1 MTYKSVFIFLAG
13 SLVGGSGVALYE
25 HYFAKDRALGVEEK
39 TDDPESCDVC
49 EDGDRSSSDNAWTE
63 ADRKR
68 VSEFLQNSEHLEAS
82 DFAAPDEVS
91 TAKLE
96 ASSIVSGVISKDAE
110 QDRDIREI
118 KASIQIM
125 QEELDGLKPN
135 GTFDICESCA
145 DEEDDL
151 LKDPDTEEMISN
163 DDQEDRSVI
172 RIDAIDF
179 VKAVSSGKQM
189 RSFIFDPVSH
199 EVHWNFTNE
208 KLSDQEI
215 KTIIGDDIMN
225 DILTESEETGGVI
238 HPVYLYDDWDD
249 VYSKIETGF
258 TNWIY
263 HE

>member
-25 HYFAKDRALGVEEK
+25 RYFGKDRTLGVEEK
-39 TDDPESCDVC
+39 TDDSESCDVC

-63 ADRKR
+63 DDRKR
-68 VSEFLQNSEHLEAS
+68 VSEFLQNSEHVEAS
-82 DFAAPDEVS
+82 DFAAPDDSIS

-96 ASSIVSGVISKDAE
+96 ASSIVSGVISKDVE
-110 QDRDIREI
+110 QDKDIREI

-125 QEELDGLKPN
+125 QEELDGLKPK
-135 GTFDICESCA
+135 GTFDICEDCA
-145 DEEDDL
+145 NETDAVADAA
-151 LKDPDTEEMISN
+151 PV
-163 DDQEDRSVI
+163 DDQEDHSVV

-208 KLSDQEI
+208 QLSENEI
-215 KTIIGDDIMN
+215 NTIIGSDIMN

-258 TNWIY
+258 TI
-263 HE
+263 

>member
-25 HYFAKDRALGVEEK
+25 HYFGKDRDSEVEEK
-39 TDDPESCDVC
+39 TDDSESCDVC

-68 VSEFLQNSEHLEAS
+68 VSEFLQNSEHVEAS
-82 DFAAPDEVS
+82 DFTIPDDTIS

-110 QDRDIREI
+110 QDKDISEI

-125 QEELDGLKPN
+125 REELDGLKPK
-135 GTFDICESCA
+135 GMFDICEDCA
-145 DEEDDL
+145 DEADAVADAA
-151 LKDPDTEEMISN
+151 PA
-163 DDQEDRSVI
+163 DDQEDRSVV

-215 KTIIGDDIMN
+215 KAIIGDDVMN
-225 DILTESEETGGVI
+225 DILTECEETGGVI

-258 TNWIY
+258 TI
-263 HE
+263 

>member
-13 SLVGGSGVALYE
+13 SLVGGFGVALYE
-25 HYFAKDRALGVEEK
+25 HYFDKNRDSEVEEK
-39 TDDPESCDVC
+39 TDDSESCDVC
-49 EDGDRSSSDNAWTE
+49 EDGDRSNSDNAWTE

-68 VSEFLQNSEHLEAS
+68 VSEFLQNSEHMEAS
-82 DFAAPDEVS
+82 DFTIPDDTIS

-110 QDRDIREI
+110 QDKDISEI

-125 QEELDGLKPN
+125 REELDSLKPN
-135 GTFDICESCA
+135 GVFEFCEECA
-145 DEEDDL
+145 DTDTEDFL
-151 LKDPDTEEMISN
+151 NDPDTEELISN
-163 DDQEDRSVI
+163 DDQEDRSVV

-215 KTIIGDDIMN
+215 KAIIGDDVMN
-225 DILTESEETGGVI
+225 DILTECEETGGVI

-258 TNWIY
+258 TI
-263 HE
+263 